1 MTVMTHDD
9 HGTSLQDVAL
19 PALLRAGRAAFG
31 AAIRRDLEDAGCDD
45 VPPNGPFVLGAL
57 ARRTEGDTPLADVIR
72 HLGISKQS
80 AGQLVDMLVAR
91 GYLERKADAV
101 DRRRL
106 VVRLSPRGT
115 AAAGVVR
122 EAVEAVESELCRR
135 VGAEAVATA
144 RVVLAALVG
153 LGAGD
158 G

>member
-1 MTVMTHDD
+1 MTVMTDD
-9 HGTSLQDVAL
+9 FQDVAL
-19 PALLRAGRAAFG
+19 PALLRAARSTFG

-57 ARRTEGDTPLADVIR
+57 ARTGGDVPLADIIR

-91 GYLERKADAV
+91 GYLEREPDAE

-106 VVRLSPRGT
+106 VVRLTARG
-115 AAAGVVR
+115 AHAAGVVR
-122 EAVEAVESELCRR
+122 EAVDAVESALCDR
-135 VGAEAVATA
+135 VGAPAVATA
-144 RVVLAALVG
+144 RKVLAAVID

-158 G
+158 A